1 MSPPTPPRPPQS
13 LFIYS
18 PEGIWA
24 TPMAAITGSYAS
36 ARCWGD
42 GGGLVTAR
50 GGGHLHAHPTP
61 PRPRPLCLPH
71 PVFSLPIYLPAT
83 PTVLAAY
90 RVAAFLGIATVSGV
104 QLAAQGTRILSFYT
118 IWRAFQSGA
127 GALGGVAW
135 RD

>member
-1 MSPPTPPRPPQS
+1 M
-13 LFIYS
+13 L
-18 PEGIWA
+18 
-24 TPMAAITGSYAS
+24 TG
-36 ARCWGD
+36 G
-42 GGGLVTAR
+42 
-50 GGGHLHAHPTP
+50 GGGHLLAHPTP